1 MSNNHILFQWFT
13 VTYMSQ
19 IHDLLNSSNI
29 ERYTEYVQ
37 NTASAKDTFL
47 NKGLSIDI
55 FLCLS
60 LMICVKEHS

>member
-19 IHDLLNSSNI
+19 IHDLLTSSNI

-37 NTASAKDTFL
+37 NTAL
-47 NKGLSIDI
+47 L
-55 FLCLS
+55 
-60 LMICVKEHS
+60 